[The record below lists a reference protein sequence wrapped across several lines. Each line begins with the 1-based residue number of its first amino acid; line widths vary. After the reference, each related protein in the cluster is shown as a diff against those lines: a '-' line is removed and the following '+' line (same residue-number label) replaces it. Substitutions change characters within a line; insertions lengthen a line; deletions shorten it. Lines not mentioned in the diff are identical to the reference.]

1 MHDWKKD
8 LMPFFDGTLCGLLE
22 TVAPDAPLEE
32 IRIRA
37 RAPLQLRFSHEE
49 RLLYAVG
56 RRPAADE
63 NECSALLA
71 RLCEHSVYA
80 HEEELRGGFI
90 TLAGG
95 YRVGFAG
102 RAVMRG
108 GTFDHIGD
116 VSSVCI
122 RIARPCRGA
131 ADQLMPHIRSAQDTP
146 LATLLFSPP
155 GCGKTTMLR
164 DAARQLSDGL
174 KRCVA
179 VVDERMELCAGV
191 RGVPQ
196 FDVGSRTDVISGCEK
211 AQAIRMI
218 LRTLAPDV
226 IVTDE
231 LGTKEEARAVLDARN
246 AGVTV
251 FASAH
256 AYALPALMQRE
267 AFALLA
273 GGKAF
278 DRYVLLG
285 RSKGPGTVEKVWDGG
300 IFWEAAAC

>member
-8 LMPFFDGTLCGLLE
+8 LMPFFDGTLLRLLS

-37 RAPLQLRFSHEE
+37 QEPLHLRFSDEE
-49 RLLYAVG
+49 RLLYAAG
-56 RRPAADE
+56 HRPAADE
-63 NECSALLA
+63 NDCLELLA
-71 RLCEHSVYA
+71 KLCEHSVYA
-80 HEEELRGGFI
+80 REEELRGGFI

-102 RAVMRG
+102 RAVMRS
-108 GTFDHIGD
+108 GTFDHIGE
-116 VSSVCI
+116 VSSVCV
-122 RIARPCRGA
+122 RIARPCKGA
-131 ADQLMPHIRSAQDTP
+131 ADSLMPHIQNIQGAP

-164 DAARQLSDGL
+164 DVARQISDGL
-174 KRCVA
+174 KRCVS
-179 VVDERMELCAGV
+179 VVDERMELCASV

-196 FDVGSRTDVISGCEK
+196 FDVGLRTDVISGCEK
-211 AQAIRMI
+211 VQAIRMI

-231 LGTKEEARAVLDARN
+231 LGTKQEAEAVLDARN

-256 AYALPALMQRE
+256 GYALQALMRRE
-267 AFALLA
+267 AFKLLA
-273 GGKAF
+273 GEKAF

-285 RSKGPGTVEKVWDGG
+285 RSRGPGTVEAVWDGE
-300 IFWEAAAC
+300 FRRETRAC